1 MSRGHSDAKQPV
13 CFGRFWHAG
22 TIWLIVKLMKDSPQP
37 ELEFPLDCSYRII
50 AENREH
56 MHFVIET
63 VLLQLGVHSPL
74 VKNHES
80 SKGRYVSFAVDVRVP
95 SREMMDRIDREL
107 RLIEG
112 VRTVL

>member
-1 MSRGHSDAKQPV
+1 MEK
-13 CFGRFWHAG
+13 
-22 TIWLIVKLMKDSPQP
+22 KP
-37 ELEFPLDCSYRII
+37 EEKLEFPLDCSYRII

-63 VLLQLGVHSPL
+63 VLMQLGVTAPL
-74 VKNHES
+74 KESHLS
-80 SKGRYVSFAVDVRVP
+80 SKGKYVSFSVDVRVS
-95 SREMMDRIDREL
+95 SREMMNAIDREL